1 MEELGLLSAI
11 TPHRGGET
19 AGLAKLDGIIKNEDY
34 TATFSK
40 PETAPTAFEPQA
52 TTLLSPHM
60 HFGSVSVREFY
71 WRSKDVIDKYKK
83 KASTIPTNLVGQLL
97 FREMY
102 FGAQA
107 ALGYKFAQTVRND
120 HCRVIPW
127 HLPSKIDEK
136 SGLINGEYT
145 IDSPEA
151 ETWFQRW
158 KHGRTGFPW
167 IDALMR
173 QLRLEG
179 WMHHLG
185 RHAVAC
191 FLTRG
196 GCYIDWER
204 GAEVFELWLIDHE
217 VACNTGN
224 WQWLACVAFYS
235 QFYRCYSPVAFP
247 KKWDK
252 EGRFVKHFVPELK
265 NYPEKYIYEPHKA
278 PIADQKKWGC
288 VIKGDGS
295 EDMIDGVIG
304 YPKPM
309 FDFNERRGVCI
320 EGMKAAYSVGLKGD
334 DKRVRDGTWRQLFR
348 DDAEGPTEGR
358 NMSEAMKRNIK
369 IKKGVDKKNLDMG
382 VDEDEGE
389 AAERGEG
396 NGEDV
401 TESKAN
407 GRRKRKKVQTTLD
420 VVVASKNVVKKGR
433 R

>member
-1 MEELGLLSAI
+1 M
-11 TPHRGGET
+11 
-19 AGLAKLDGIIKNEDY
+19 GLAKLDRIIKDEEY

-71 WRSKDVIDKYKK
+71 WRSKDVIDKYHT
-83 KASTIPTNLVGQLL
+83 KAATIPTNLIGQLL
-97 FREMY
+97 FRDMY

-107 ALGYKFAQTVRND
+107 ALGYKFAQTVGND
-120 HCRVIPW
+120 HCRAIPW

-136 SGLINGEYT
+136 TGLISGEYS
-145 IDSPEA
+145 IDNPEA

-158 KHGRTGFPW
+158 KYGRTGFPW

-173 QLRLEG
+173 QLRQEG

-217 VACNTGN
+217 VACNSGN

-252 EGRFVKHFVPELK
+252 EGKFVKRFVPELE
-265 NYPEKYIYEPHKA
+265 NYSAKYIYEPHKA

-295 EDMIDGVIG
+295 EDTIDGLRA

-309 FDFNERRGVCI
+309 FDFNERRGICI
-320 EGMKAAYSVGLKGD
+320 EGMKAAYSVRLKGD
-334 DKRVRDGTWRQLFR
+334 NQKVRDGTWRQLFA

-358 NMSEAMKRNIK
+358 NDIEAMQGAKT
-369 IKKGVDKKNLDMG
+369 IKKGVDENDLDMG
-382 VDEDEGE
+382 VDQDERE
-389 AAERGEG
+389 AAERGDGDGDVNEG
-396 NGEDV
+396 
-401 TESKAN
+401 SKAS
-407 GRRKRKKVQTTLD
+407 GTGKRKRVQATLD
-420 VVVASKNVVKKGR
+420 AVIGPNKKVKKGR
-433 R
+433 KSI